1 MHQDITANYRLGGVG
16 EFPRVLRWVDSAT
29 KSDVVISFSH
39 CENAQRIPSIDTL
52 KKMKNDPLQTSWLS
66 HNGWVEVFYN
76 VVDAAGQYR
85 DTNSREVVSF
95 QP

>member
-1 MHQDITANYRLGGVG
+1 MHQDIRANYRLGGVG
-16 EFPRVLRWVDSAT
+16 EFPRVLRWDRAMI
-29 KSDVVISFSH
+29 SDVVISFSD
-39 CENAQRIPSIDTL
+39 CDNAQRIPSIDTL
-52 KKMKNDPLQTSWLS
+52 KKMKNDPLQTFWLS
-66 HNGWVEVFYN
+66 HNEWVEVFYN